1 MGQSTAEIIPA
12 RGLVQVQ
19 YRLEVIERQ
28 LPMGLPLA
36 RLNVVMHV
44 LGVDEDRAKHLYESG
59 LLQYA
64 FDLSST
70 GSKRSEMRV
79 YRDSIVAYS
88 QNNIS
93 HLLPKSQ
100 EETAKALSA
109 VIRACLPPGN
119 GPILL
124 SKLRRLWSVSA
135 THLHNLCTAGQITVI
150 PNPQLKATESPLLSR
165 ESVTAFLRARRFL

>member
-1 MGQSTAEIIPA
+1 MSSHQSNIILNSHNA
-12 RGLVQVQ
+12 IATVWKQIHLV
-19 YRLEVIERQ
+19 
-28 LPMGLPLA
+28 
-36 RLNVVMHV
+36 LNI
-44 LGVDEDRAKHLYESG
+44 
-59 LLQYA
+59 
-64 FDLSST
+64 T
-70 GSKRSEMRV
+70 C
-79 YRDSIVAYS
+79 S